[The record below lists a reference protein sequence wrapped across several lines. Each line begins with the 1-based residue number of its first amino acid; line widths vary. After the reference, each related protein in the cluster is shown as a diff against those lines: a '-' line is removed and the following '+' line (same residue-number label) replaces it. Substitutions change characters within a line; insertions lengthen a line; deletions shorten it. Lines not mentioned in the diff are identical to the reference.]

1 MLADLLW
8 SLYTMN
14 EIHKPTHLHTCT
26 HMHIAYEGC
35 LGIRNLGLIIYSL
48 KEQTTKGHI
57 LSGGKLRNDLSKT
70 GGLKINI
77 HKYIRFCTFTM
88 NNLNKT

>member
-26 HMHIAYEGC
+26 HMHITYEGC
-35 LGIRNLGLIIYSL
+35 LGVRNLGLIIYSL
-48 KEQTTKGHI
+48 KEKTIKGHI
-57 LSGGKLRNDLSKT
+57 LSAGKLRNDLSKT